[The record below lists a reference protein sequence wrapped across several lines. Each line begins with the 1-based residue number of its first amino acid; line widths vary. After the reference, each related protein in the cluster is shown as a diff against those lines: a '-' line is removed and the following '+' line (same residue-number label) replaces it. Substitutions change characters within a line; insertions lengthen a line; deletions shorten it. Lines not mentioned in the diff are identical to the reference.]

1 MDNITKSFLD
11 TFTKKLGINDPSLSE
26 TDKFEHFSAFSL
38 LSQKVNSNILKSD
51 LESISAGKAKGVD
64 TIAFCINE
72 KLILNSEEVEN
83 FKDMTF
89 SVDAF
94 FIQSKTTE
102 GFSDSELGNFL
113 DVVIDFFS
121 DKPIYNIPEL
131 ENSRDIYKELCKKI
145 GDIKEFNLHCLYV
158 SLGVEQGNNT
168 TMEATKEIKIKSLE
182 KFGLFNSINISL
194 VDKLSL
200 ISAHR
205 KAITPL
211 KARIKFENKTQLN
224 NIQNVEEAYIGFLPF
239 SEFKNLIMDEN
250 QVKIK
255 SLFND
260 NLRDF
265 LGIENPINQGIK
277 RTLESGKFNEF
288 SLLNNGVTII
298 ADSNTGKGNIL
309 VLNNYQVV
317 NGCQTS
323 NVLFECRDIPE
334 IDKVLIPLKV
344 VITKDE
350 NLRDEIILTT
360 NSQSKFTEEQ
370 LFAITQFQ
378 KTLENFYFSHREVD
392 KLYYERRTN
401 QFSNLSISRINI
413 IEIKEQL
420 KSFMAMFFDLPHIVA
435 GNIGKIVANY
445 KDDFFQK
452 EHSPLPY
459 YIAGLISKK
468 WEELLISEDSALY
481 KEFNKYRY
489 HIFMGFRYLVEDLPF
504 NSDYLKNIKK
514 YSVKSENASTR
525 INSYEKLLNTI
536 RDNALFKENIQLA
549 IDIFKKCDYNR
560 AKSAYS
566 NPITKDYKSF
576 LQEYINLDTGS
587 NVNPTTNS

>member
-1 MDNITKSFLD
+1 MDSITRSYLD
-11 TFTKKLGINDPSLSE
+11 TFTEKLGINNSSLSE
-26 TDKFEHFSAFSL
+26 SDRFEHFSAFSL
-38 LSQKVNSNILKSD
+38 LSQEVNSNILKSD
-51 LESISAGKAKGVD
+51 LESISTGKAKGID

-72 KLILNSEEVEN
+72 KLILNSDEIEN
-83 FKDMTF
+83 FKDMGLF
-89 SVDAF
+89 VNAF
-94 FIQSKTTE
+94 FIQTKTTE
-102 GFSDSELGNFL
+102 GFSDAELGNFL

-121 DKPIYNIPEL
+121 DNPIYNIPEL
-131 ENSRDIYKELCKKI
+131 ENSKDIYKELRKKI
-145 GDIKEFNLHCLYV
+145 GNIREFNLYCFYV
-158 SLGVEQGNNT
+158 SLGVKQENNT
-168 TMEATKEIKIKSLE
+168 TLEATKGVKIKLLKNFSL
-182 KFGLFNSINISL
+182 FTNVN
-194 VDKLSL
+194 VSL
-200 ISAHR
+200 IDKTTLINAHR

-211 KARIKFENKTQLN
+211 SATIKFENKTQLN

-239 SEFKNLIMDEN
+239 SEFRNLIMDEN

-277 RTLESGKFNEF
+277 KTLEDRKFNEF

-298 ADSNTGKGNIL
+298 ADSNRGRGNTLIL
-309 VLNNYQVV
+309 DNYQVV

-323 NVLFECRDIPE
+323 NVLFECRNIPDI
-334 IDKVLIPLKV
+334 DRVLITLKV

-350 NLRDEIILTT
+350 TLRDEIILTT
-360 NSQSKFTEEQ
+360 NSQSMFTEEQ

-378 KTLENFYFSHREVD
+378 KTLENFYFSHREED

-576 LQEYINLDTGS
+576 LQEYINLDTES
-587 NVNPTTNS
+587 NANPTTNN

>member
-1 MDNITKSFLD
+1 MDNITRSFLD
-11 TFTKKLGINDPSLSE
+11 TFTKKIGINDPSLSE
-26 TDKFEHFSAFSL
+26 ADKFELFSAFSL

-51 LESISAGKAKGVD
+51 LESISAGKGKGVD

-72 KLILNSEEVEN
+72 KLILNSEEIDN

-121 DKPIYNIPEL
+121 DKPSYNISEI
-131 ENSRDIYKELCKKI
+131 ENSREIYEELRRKI
-145 GDIKEFNLHCLYV
+145 GSIRAFNLHCLYV
-158 SLGVEQGNNT
+158 SLGVKQEGNT
-168 TMEATKEIKIKSLE
+168 TLLTTKNIKEELLKE
-182 KFGLFNSINISL
+182 FCLFDNVNISL
-194 VDKLSL
+194 IDKTTL
-200 ISAHR
+200 IAAHR

-211 KARIKFENKTQLN
+211 SATIKFDNKIQLS

-250 QVKIK
+250 QTKIK

-277 RTLESGKFNEF
+277 KTLENEKFNEF

-298 ADSNTGKGNIL
+298 ADSNRGKGNIL
-309 VLNNYQVV
+309 VLDNYQVV

-323 NVLFECRDIPE
+323 NVLFECRNIPN
-334 IDKVLIPLKV
+334 IDRVLIPLKV

-350 NLRDEIILTT
+350 TLRDEIILTT

-378 KTLENFYFSHREVD
+378 KTLEDFYFSYREVD

-401 QFSNLSISRINI
+401 QFSNLNISRINI

-435 GNIGKIVANY
+435 GNIGKIITNY
-445 KDDFFQK
+445 NNNFFQK
-452 EHSPLPY
+452 EHHPLPY

-468 WEELLISEDSALY
+468 WEELLISEDNVLY

-504 NSDYLKNIKK
+504 NADYLKNVKK
-514 YSVKSENASTR
+514 YSVKSENGSTR
-525 INSYEKLLNTI
+525 TNSYEKLLNTI
-536 RDNALFKENIQLA
+536 RDNVLFKENIRLA
-549 IDIFKKCDYNR
+549 IDIFKKCEYNR
-560 AKSAYS
+560 AKAAYS
-566 NPITKDYKSF
+566 NPITKGYKSF
-576 LQEYINLDTGS
+576 LQEYINSDIETNANS
-587 NVNPTTNS
+587 TTDN